1 MWKWIIGLLVSSPIW
16 FGVALFA
23 ASEYGGETVELQTV
37 DDRGTLV
44 ITKLWVVDLH
54 EQPWLRAGDPKA
66 NWLQRAEVNPD
77 VFLIRNGQSKAF
89 RAVVSDEGAGRVN
102 EAMQAKYGLADRLV
116 ALIHD
121 PDAVVAI
128 RLVAPSSFDP

>member
-1 MWKWIIGLLVSSPIW
+1 MLKWIIGLLVSSPIW

-54 EQPWLRAGDPKA
+54 EQPWLRAGDPAA
-66 NWLQRAEVNPD
+66 NWLQRAEINPD

-89 RAVVSDEGAGRVN
+89 RVVVSDEGAGRVN
-102 EAMQAKYGLADRLV
+102 EAMRATYGLADQLV
-116 ALIHD
+116 SLIHD
-121 PDAVVAI
+121 QDAVVAL